1 MDPQE
6 SMLSYSAYHACP
18 GHVLFI
24 GNRDDNDDD
33 ADDEIDDDGGVDWW
47 WCSRWMMHI
56 TRTQSISSH

>member
-1 MDPQE
+1 MAPQE

-33 ADDEIDDDGGVDWW
+33 ADDEIDDDGGVCVD
-47 WCSRWMMHI
+47 
-56 TRTQSISSH
+56 